1 MLSLNIQNRYFK
13 CLLHLFLFITFFYY
27 HFITI
32 IYFNYL
38 NFLFK
43 ITITK
48 RSFLIFL
55 LLSDF

>member
-1 MLSLNIQNRYFK
+1 MPFAFISLYY
-13 CLLHLFLFITFFYY
+13 FFYY

-48 RSFLIFL
+48 SSFLIFL
-55 LLSDF
+55 LLSDFQEAGEKKK